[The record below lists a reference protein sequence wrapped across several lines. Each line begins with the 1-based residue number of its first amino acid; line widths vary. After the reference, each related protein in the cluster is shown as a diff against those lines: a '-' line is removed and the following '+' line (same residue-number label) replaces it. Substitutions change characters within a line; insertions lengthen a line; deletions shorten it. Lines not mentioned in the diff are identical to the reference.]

1 VSDDFGI
8 LSADRDDLIRRR
20 AYQIWEQAGRPEGT
34 DQENWMQA
42 AREIDEE
49 MAEDADSAPAPAQ
62 T

>member
-1 VSDDFGI
+1 MSDDFGI
-8 LSADRDDLIRRR
+8 LSADRDELVRRR

-62 T
+62 S